1 LARAPPRDG
10 DATSRIETG
19 LEVDS
24 NRNGRPWAVAIYRNG
39 AKAVSTT
46 ARPSGSFSVRALLA
60 DGSGRE
66 IVRGL
71 ARNGT
76 TGGVSRVT
84 AVF

>member
-1 LARAPPRDG
+1 LARAQPRDG

-24 NRNGRPWAVAIYRNG
+24 NRNGRRWTVTIYRNG
-39 AKAVSTT
+39 AKAVGRT
-46 ARPSGSFSVRALLA
+46 ARPSGSFPVRAVLA
-60 DGSGRE
+60 DGSGPE

-76 TGGVSRVT
+76 TGEVCRVT